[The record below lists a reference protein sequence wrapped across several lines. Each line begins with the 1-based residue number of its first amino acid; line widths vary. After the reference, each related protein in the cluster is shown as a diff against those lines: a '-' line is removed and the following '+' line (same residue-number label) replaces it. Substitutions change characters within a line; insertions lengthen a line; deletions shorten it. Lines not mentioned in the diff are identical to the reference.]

1 MIASNPRSTA
11 RCGGGIGARHDD
23 LRSGRLA
30 WSFWSNISP
39 LLVLN
44 FSPGCQS
51 QSGHLRATFCIFGRP
66 AESNSPACSASPTD
80 VLRLGRCAR
89 RPGDRLP
96 VRLEHAA
103 HRPAVVAGASGVV
116 RKVPANVRRPRRYV
130 RPNPTICTGR
140 APSPHLDAEVSF
152 RANDATVQNVSAL
165 GPDPPGC
172 DVLAIAM
179 IICIGIM

>member
-89 RPGDRLP
+89 RPGDTTGTCCP
-96 VRLEHAA
+96 S
-103 HRPAVVAGASGVV
+103 ASSCGWSIWS
-116 RKVPANVRRPRRYV
+116 RTKSSRHCVRRPRRYV

-179 IICIGIM
+179 IICIGI